1 MSDWV
6 TNLKAMQEAAD
17 AIQQKREEIKN
28 LWDQTQE
35 ARDAYTN
42 AASMISAN
50 CEIVREIFKLIACKA
65 EFPYFNP
72 MHIKIN
78 LYKEY
83 GEVKAWYKAWDN
95 YFENPAELERIL
107 NHYANEYKLA
117 QMQVIS
123 VNKKKTGSYRE
134 LYIYAEV
141 VVRFV

>member
-6 TNLKAMQEAAD
+6 RNLNAMQKAAD
-17 AIQQKREEIKN
+17 EIQKKREEIKN
-28 LWDQTQE
+28 LWDQSQE

-50 CEIVREIFKLIACKA
+50 CEIVREIFKRIACKA

-72 MHIKIN
+72 MHITIN

-83 GEVKAWYKAWDN
+83 GEVQAWHKAWDN

-123 VNKKKTGSYRE
+123 VTKKKEESFRE
-134 LYIYAEV
+134 IYIYAEV
-141 VVRFV
+141 VVQLV